1 MAGRLWAGRGSR
13 GAGRSWPMRA
23 ACSLA
28 ASPLLAFTSWSL
40 RCLHRSMS
48 GVYRRI
54 AGEDGVARLGDFG
67 LAEVAAELEAELADA
82 RSVLAGG
89 KPSGGFHK
97 RHMVRHV
104 LRDLQL
110 ILAQRGSIVA
120 ATISAM
126 WRGNLMGRLIACSH
140 ERSATFLL
148 HSLQWH
154 TAYVC
159 GWISS
164 YLNQMASDDGLA
176 HLCLDDTVIKCDRW

>member
-67 LAEVAAELEAELADA
+67 LAEVAAELGVGVSRVVAFGDMPNDVPMLSWAGHGVAMGNAHADA
-82 RSVLAGG
+82 LAAA
-89 KPSGGFHK
+89 
-97 RHMVRHV
+97 
-104 LRDLQL
+104 DE
-110 ILAQRGSIVA
+110 VA
-120 ATISAM
+120 APHTEDGVAQV
-126 WRGNLMGRLIACSH
+126 L
-140 ERSATFLL
+140 ER
-148 HSLQWH
+148 WW
-154 TAYVC
+154 
-159 GWISS
+159 G
-164 YLNQMASDDGLA
+164 
-176 HLCLDDTVIKCDRW
+176 